1 VTIVSETL
9 SITEAREQLTRL
21 PERFAEH
28 PELGAVALTRRGEP
42 VMAIMPWE
50 LYEAITETLEILGDA
65 EQTALLRQSIED
77 LAAGRTRAWDDIKAE
92 LGL

>member
-1 VTIVSETL
+1 
-9 SITEAREQLTRL
+9 
-21 PERFAEH
+21 
-28 PELGAVALTRRGEP
+28 
-42 VMAIMPWE
+42 MAIMPWQ